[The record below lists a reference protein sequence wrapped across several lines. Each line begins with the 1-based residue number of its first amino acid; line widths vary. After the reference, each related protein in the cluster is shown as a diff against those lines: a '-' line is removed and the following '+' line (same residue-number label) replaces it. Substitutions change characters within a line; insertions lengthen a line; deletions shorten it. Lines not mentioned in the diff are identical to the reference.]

1 MDKDNVFRPKVSD
14 VRRKNRPKSEKVAN
28 IASPSHPVRTRLVP
42 GSLFVLL
49 YRSEKGTNRVRRKRV
64 FNQKRNIIVVDYLR
78 VKRQLHT
85 RVRKPF
91 INNTLSIHYHF
102 SEKFLN
108 AYGKNGRSK
117 RKLSHTFA
125 NATRTKHRC
134 TLNNTM
140 KIAAEVF
147 LASSQRKLIY
157 LQHKKEKIMGT
168 IKQGILGGFSGKVGT
183 VVGSTWKSVHY
194 MRALAVSFSDPRTE
208 KQKNQRSKFTA
219 AVNFTKAMTP
229 FLRFGYKEFSGQ
241 QSAFNAAVSYI
252 LKHAMKGSGTN
263 VSIDYNKALVTRGS
277 LVPALD
283 ATVTVNE
290 SKVTFAWTD
299 NSGMGDATVTDTAML
314 LAYNKDKGMAVYD
327 IAAATRSNAKA
338 ELKLPANWK
347 DDALAIYLGF
357 CNEDVTNVA
366 NSVCLQD
373 TPISGGSEGDGS
385 EGGGSGDGALD
396 ENPLG

>member
-28 IASPSHPVRTRLVP
+28 LTLHCLPLTP

-134 TLNNTM
+134 ILNNTM

-252 LKHAMKGSGTN
+252 LKHAMKGSGRN

-299 NSGMGDATVTDTAML
+299 NSGMGDATVTDAAML

-327 IAAATRSNAKA
+327 IAAATRSDAKA

-373 TPISGGSEGDGS
+373 TPVSEGSEGDGS
-385 EGGGSGDGALD
+385 EGGGSGDGGLD

>member
-1 MDKDNVFRPKVSD
+1 M
-14 VRRKNRPKSEKVAN
+14 
-28 IASPSHPVRTRLVP
+28 
-42 GSLFVLL
+42 
-49 YRSEKGTNRVRRKRV
+49 
-64 FNQKRNIIVVDYLR
+64 DYLR

-134 TLNNTM
+134 TPNNTM

-283 ATVTVNE
+283 ATITVNE

-299 NSGMGDATVTDTAML
+299 NSGMGDATVTDAAML

-327 IAAATRSNAKA
+327 IAAATRSDAKA

-385 EGGGSGDGALD
+385 EGGGSGDGGLD

>member
-1 MDKDNVFRPKVSD
+1 
-14 VRRKNRPKSEKVAN
+14 
-28 IASPSHPVRTRLVP
+28 
-42 GSLFVLL
+42 
-49 YRSEKGTNRVRRKRV
+49 
-64 FNQKRNIIVVDYLR
+64 
-78 VKRQLHT
+78 
-85 RVRKPF
+85 
-91 INNTLSIHYHF
+91 
-102 SEKFLN
+102 
-108 AYGKNGRSK
+108 
-117 RKLSHTFA
+117 
-125 NATRTKHRC
+125 
-134 TLNNTM
+134 
-140 KIAAEVF
+140 
-147 LASSQRKLIY
+147 
-157 LQHKKEKIMGT
+157 MGT

-252 LKHAMKGSGTN
+252 LKHAMKGSGRN

-299 NSGMGDATVTDTAML
+299 NSGMGDATVTDAAML

-327 IAAATRSNAKA
+327 IAAATLRCQGRTETSRQLEGRCTGHLPRFLQRRRHKRSQQRM
-338 ELKLPANWK
+338 
-347 DDALAIYLGF
+347 LARH
-357 CNEDVTNVA
+357 
-366 NSVCLQD
+366 
-373 TPISGGSEGDGS
+373 SGK
-385 EGGGSGDGALD
+385 
-396 ENPLG
+396 

>member
-1 MDKDNVFRPKVSD
+1 
-14 VRRKNRPKSEKVAN
+14 
-28 IASPSHPVRTRLVP
+28 
-42 GSLFVLL
+42 
-49 YRSEKGTNRVRRKRV
+49 
-64 FNQKRNIIVVDYLR
+64 
-78 VKRQLHT
+78 
-85 RVRKPF
+85 
-91 INNTLSIHYHF
+91 
-102 SEKFLN
+102 
-108 AYGKNGRSK
+108 
-117 RKLSHTFA
+117 
-125 NATRTKHRC
+125 
-134 TLNNTM
+134 
-140 KIAAEVF
+140 
-147 LASSQRKLIY
+147 
-157 LQHKKEKIMGT
+157 MGT

-290 SKVTFAWTD
+290 GKVTFAWTD
-299 NSGMGDATVTDTAML
+299 NSGMGDATVTDAAML

-327 IAAATRSNAKA
+327 IAAATRSDAKA

-373 TPISGGSEGDGS
+373 TPISGGSEDDGS
-385 EGGGSGDGALD
+385 EGGGSGVGGLDGKGGGNRRQDRARQVQGPDLSPQYLIAEDQNDPGQGDGQGGHIVGVDIPQSHQAD
-396 ENPLG
+396 EIHHTAHDECNQGHPKQKAAIEVQAPYNVQKRQDNGPSADQRDQLTPVHQSKIFIEPLIPFIGIHDMTSL

>member
-1 MDKDNVFRPKVSD
+1 
-14 VRRKNRPKSEKVAN
+14 
-28 IASPSHPVRTRLVP
+28 
-42 GSLFVLL
+42 
-49 YRSEKGTNRVRRKRV
+49 
-64 FNQKRNIIVVDYLR
+64 
-78 VKRQLHT
+78 
-85 RVRKPF
+85 
-91 INNTLSIHYHF
+91 
-102 SEKFLN
+102 
-108 AYGKNGRSK
+108 
-117 RKLSHTFA
+117 
-125 NATRTKHRC
+125 
-134 TLNNTM
+134 
-140 KIAAEVF
+140 
-147 LASSQRKLIY
+147 
-157 LQHKKEKIMGT
+157 MGT

-290 SKVTFAWTD
+290 SKVTFVWTD
-299 NSGMGDATVTDTAML
+299 NSGMGDATVTDAAML

-327 IAAATRSNAKA
+327 IAAATRSDAKA

-373 TPISGGSEGDGS
+373 TPVSGGSEGDGS
-385 EGGGSGDGALD
+385 EGGGSGDGGLD